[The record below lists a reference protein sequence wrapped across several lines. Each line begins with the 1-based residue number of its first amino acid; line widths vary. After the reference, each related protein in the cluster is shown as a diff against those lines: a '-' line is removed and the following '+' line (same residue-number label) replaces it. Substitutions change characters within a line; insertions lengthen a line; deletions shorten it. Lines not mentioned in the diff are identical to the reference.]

1 MFEAFDIMKWPLLAC
16 LLLPGL
22 LVYLGLHIVQ
32 REIIF
37 VDLALAQV
45 AALGTCFGI
54 LLHYEASSWESY
66 ALSLGFTFV
75 GAGIFTLTRTKSH
88 RVPQEALI
96 GIVYV
101 VTAALGILLLSRS
114 PEGNEELRRTLI
126 GEVLLVT
133 PQQVLRTFGLFVV
146 IGFVHYFHRK
156 TFLAIS
162 FEPERAAA
170 EGISIRWWDFVFYAM
185 FGWVVTSFVQIGGVL
200 LVFSFLIVPA
210 VPPSSVPSASRLS
223 ARSSRRVSA
232 GSKSSETQRAHLYKA
247 HHEQFPTTFL
257 LQVSCWISWP
267 SDAGSKPMKSTTRA
281 EGDPHPGGLV
291 SALSRRMR
299 GRAPHPVGLMSSVQ
313 NRKGMPPVLGWHAS
327 RKQCIRA
334 GVLSVTVAVV
344 IDIPGR
350 RGGRRA
356 WSLLLV

>member
-1 MFEAFDIMKWPLLAC
+1 MLEALEIMTWPLLAC

-45 AALGTCFGI
+45 AALGTCCGI
-54 LLHYEASSWESY
+54 LLHYEANSWASY
-66 ALSLGFTFV
+66 ALSLAFTLV

-114 PEGNEELRRTLI
+114 AEGNEELRRTLI

-133 PQQVLRTFGLFVV
+133 PQQVLRTFALYVAIGLIHWFC
-146 IGFVHYFHRK
+146 RK
-156 TFLAIS
+156 RFLSIS

-170 EGISIRWWDFVFYAM
+170 EGMSIRWWDFAFYAM

-200 LVFSFLIVPA
+200 LVFSYLIVPA
-210 VPPSSVPSASRLS
+210 VCANFLAERPGVRLLIGWVTATAASV
-223 ARSSRRVSA
+223 A
-232 GSKSSETQRAHLYKA
+232 GLYGSYVLDL
-247 HHEQFPTTFL
+247 PTGAAIVCAL
-257 LQVSCWISWP
+257 
-267 SDAGSKPMKSTTRA
+267 
-281 EGDPHPGGLV
+281 GL
-291 SALSRRMR
+291 ALIL
-299 GRAPHPVGLMSSVQ
+299 AIIAANL
-313 NRKGMPPVLGWHAS
+313 
-327 RKQCIRA
+327 
-334 GVLSVTVAVV
+334 
-344 IDIPGR
+344 
-350 RGGRRA
+350 RRA
-356 WSLLLV
+356 KIRY

>member
-1 MFEAFDIMKWPLLAC
+1 MLEAFEIMKWPLLAC

-54 LLHYEASSWESY
+54 LMHYEANSWESY
-66 ALSLGFTFV
+66 LLSLGFTFV

-133 PQQVLRTFGLFVV
+133 PAQVMRTFGLYVV
-146 IGFVHYFHRK
+146 IGLIHWFCRK
-156 TFLAIS
+156 KFLAIS
-162 FEPERAAA
+162 FEPDRALAQ
-170 EGISIRWWDFVFYAM
+170 GLSVRWWDFLFYAM

-210 VPPSSVPSASRLS
+210 VCANFLADSLGAKLLIGWATATMASGAGLYAS
-223 ARSSRRVSA
+223 YALDLPTGAAIVCALGLALIFTLIGARFRR
-232 GSKSSETQRAHLYKA
+232 G
-247 HHEQFPTTFL
+247 
-257 LQVSCWISWP
+257 
-267 SDAGSKPMKSTTRA
+267 
-281 EGDPHPGGLV
+281 
-291 SALSRRMR
+291 
-299 GRAPHPVGLMSSVQ
+299 PVG
-313 NRKGMPPVLGWHAS
+313 
-327 RKQCIRA
+327 
-334 GVLSVTVAVV
+334 
-344 IDIPGR
+344 
-350 RGGRRA
+350 
-356 WSLLLV
+356 

>member
-1 MFEAFDIMKWPLLAC
+1 MLESFEIMQWPLLAC

-45 AALGTCFGI
+45 ATLGTCFGI
-54 LLHYEASSWESY
+54 LLHHEANSWTSY
-66 ALSLGFTFV
+66 VLSLVFTFL
-75 GAGIFTLTRTKSH
+75 GAGIFTLTRTKDH

-133 PQQVLRTFGLFVV
+133 PGQVLRTFGLYTG
-146 IGFVHYFHRK
+146 IGLVHWFQRK
-156 TFLAIS
+156 KFLAIS
-162 FEPERAAA
+162 FEPEGAVAQ
-170 EGISIRWWDFVFYAM
+170 GLSIHWWDFAFYAM

-210 VPPSSVPSASRLS
+210 VCANFLADSLRARLLIGWVTATGASVAGLYASYVLD
-223 ARSSRRVSA
+223 
-232 GSKSSETQRAHLYKA
+232 L
-247 HHEQFPTTFL
+247 PTGAAIVCAL
-257 LQVSCWISWP
+257 
-267 SDAGSKPMKSTTRA
+267 
-281 EGDPHPGGLV
+281 GLV
-291 SALSRRMR
+291 L
-299 GRAPHPVGLMSSVQ
+299 VGTIIATSF
-313 NRKGMPPVLGWHAS
+313 RKAKV
-327 RKQCIRA
+327 R
-334 GVLSVTVAVV
+334 
-344 IDIPGR
+344 
-350 RGGRRA
+350 
-356 WSLLLV
+356 